1 MMRTTAST
9 QPQIIIVV
17 CCVTL
22 RRSAYGAWG
31 NYSVH
36 DNKGVKNTSP
46 TFIGH
51 INPLRYRGYYY
62 DRETRLYYLQSRYY
76 DFANCR
82 FLNADAYVT
91 TNLVFSVC
99 NDFGE
104 QICGFGR
111 CTCGILLQ
119 KLTLKWSTPS
129 LAPEPE
135 ILTLRQRSWILKI
148 LSVIPIISLFVRVP
162 YYFYRNSN
170 YSGHMKYNCGIRAYI
185 LRTGL
190 DEYALRLHKNNI
202 CSICKNEIQI
212 AKIQKQS
219 DSWFEKNQY
228 TIFMSE
234 KIEDREI
241 QVILL
246 ISMFVDVVFYKNY
259 RHLSVYKK
267 ERNVISSDPYSAMAD
282 WQP

>member
-1 MMRTTAST
+1 MRTISFQRKISKA
-9 QPQIIIVV
+9 
-17 CCVTL
+17 
-22 RRSAYGAWG
+22 R
-31 NYSVH
+31 
-36 DNKGVKNTSP
+36 
-46 TFIGH
+46 
-51 INPLRYRGYYY
+51 
-62 DRETRLYYLQSRYY
+62 
-76 DFANCR
+76 
-82 FLNADAYVT
+82 
-91 TNLVFSVC
+91 LVFSVC

-190 DEYALRLHKNNI
+190 DEYALRLHKNNRDFTI
-202 CSICKNEIQI
+202 LNFFTHEYSILIFLKPRI
-212 AKIQKQS
+212 ALLLNLCNLN
-219 DSWFEKNQY
+219 F
-228 TIFMSE
+228 IFA
-234 KIEDREI
+234 
-241 QVILL
+241 
-246 ISMFVDVVFYKNY
+246 N
-259 RHLSVYKK
+259 
-267 ERNVISSDPYSAMAD
+267 
-282 WQP
+282 

>member
-1 MMRTTAST
+1 MRTISFQRKISKA
-9 QPQIIIVV
+9 
-17 CCVTL
+17 
-22 RRSAYGAWG
+22 R
-31 NYSVH
+31 
-36 DNKGVKNTSP
+36 
-46 TFIGH
+46 
-51 INPLRYRGYYY
+51 
-62 DRETRLYYLQSRYY
+62 
-76 DFANCR
+76 
-82 FLNADAYVT
+82 
-91 TNLVFSVC
+91 LVFSVC

-190 DEYALRLHKNNI
+190 DEYALRFSQIIFVQFAKMKFRLQRFKSKAI
-202 CSICKNEIQI
+202 LGLRKISI
-212 AKIQKQS
+212 
-219 DSWFEKNQY
+219 
-228 TIFMSE
+228 
-234 KIEDREI
+234 
-241 QVILL
+241 L
-246 ISMFVDVVFYKNY
+246 
-259 RHLSVYKK
+259 
-267 ERNVISSDPYSAMAD
+267 YS
-282 WQP
+282 

>member
-1 MMRTTAST
+1 MRTISFQRKISKARMVFSLCNDFGV
-9 QPQIIIVV
+9 QL
-17 CCVTL
+17 CGFG
-22 RRSAYGAWG
+22 SAFF
-31 NYSVH
+31 
-36 DNKGVKNTSP
+36 DNKFG
-46 TFIGH
+46 
-51 INPLRYRGYYY
+51 
-62 DRETRLYYLQSRYY
+62 
-76 DFANCR
+76 
-82 FLNADAYVT
+82 
-91 TNLVFSVC
+91 

-119 KLTLKWSTPS
+119 KLTLKWLTPS

-219 DSWFEKNQY
+219 DTWLEKNQ
-228 TIFMSE
+228 
-234 KIEDREI
+234 
-241 QVILL
+241 
-246 ISMFVDVVFYKNY
+246 
-259 RHLSVYKK
+259 
-267 ERNVISSDPYSAMAD
+267 
-282 WQP
+282 

>member
-1 MMRTTAST
+1 MRTISFQRKISKA
-9 QPQIIIVV
+9 
-17 CCVTL
+17 
-22 RRSAYGAWG
+22 R
-31 NYSVH
+31 
-36 DNKGVKNTSP
+36 
-46 TFIGH
+46 
-51 INPLRYRGYYY
+51 
-62 DRETRLYYLQSRYY
+62 
-76 DFANCR
+76 
-82 FLNADAYVT
+82 
-91 TNLVFSVC
+91 LVFSVC

-111 CTCGILLQ
+111 CTCGIILQ

-234 KIEDREI
+234 K
-241 QVILL
+241 
-246 ISMFVDVVFYKNY
+246 N
-259 RHLSVYKK
+259 
-267 ERNVISSDPYSAMAD
+267 
-282 WQP
+282 